1 MMNERRGKLIVVSGP
16 SGAGK
21 STVIKKVME
30 RRSDLCFSVSA
41 TTRKPRDGEVDGV
54 HSFFVT
60 GTEFDRMIGD
70 DELLEHA
77 EYNRDNYGT
86 PRAYVEE
93 KRRAGMHVLL
103 DIEVQGARQVRERV
117 PEAIKIFVIPRS
129 LQVREQR
136 LRGRSTED
144 EEQIQRRLARAR
156 GEYHEADFYD
166 YVVINDDLE
175 VAASELNAIITAELC
190 RYAERKHYL
199 VPDESP
205 FLKF

>member
-1 MMNERRGKLIVVSGP
+1 MDEHRGKLIVVSGP

-21 STVIKKVME
+21 STVIGKVME

-54 HSFFVT
+54 NYFFVS
-60 GTEFDRMIGD
+60 GVEFDRMIGD

-77 EYNRDNYGT
+77 EYNRNNYGT

-117 PEAIKIFVIPRS
+117 PEAIKIFIIPPS
-129 LQVREQR
+129 LQVLEQR
-136 LRGRSTED
+136 LRGRGTET

-156 GEYHEADFYD
+156 GEYREVDFYD
-166 YVVINDDLE
+166 YVVINDNLE
-175 VAASELNAIITAELC
+175 TAANELNAIITAELC
-190 RYAERKHYL
+190 RYAERKNYL
-199 VPDESP
+199 VPEESP
-205 FLKF
+205 FLNF

>member
-1 MMNERRGKLIVVSGP
+1 MDEHRGKLIVVSGP

-21 STVIKKVME
+21 STVIGKVME

-41 TTRKPRDGEVDGV
+41 TTRKPREGEVDGV
-54 HSFFVT
+54 NYFFVS

-103 DIEVQGARQVRERV
+103 DLEVQGARQVRERV
-117 PEAIKIFVIPRS
+117 PEAIKIFIIPPS
-129 LQVREQR
+129 LQVLEQR
-136 LRGRSTED
+136 LRGRGTET

-156 GEYHEADFYD
+156 GEYREADFYD
-166 YVVINDDLE
+166 YVVINDNLE
-175 VAASELNAIITAELC
+175 TAANELNAIITAELC
-190 RYAERKHYL
+190 RYAERKNYL
-199 VPDESP
+199 VPEESP
-205 FLKF
+205 FLNF

>member
-1 MMNERRGKLIVVSGP
+1 MDEHRGKLIVVSGP

-21 STVIKKVME
+21 STVIGKVME

-54 HSFFVT
+54 NYFFVT

-70 DELLEHA
+70 DELL

-117 PEAIKIFVIPRS
+117 PEAIKIFIIPPS
-129 LQVREQR
+129 LQVLEQR
-136 LRGRSTED
+136 LRGRGTET

-156 GEYHEADFYD
+156 GEYREADFYD
-166 YVVINDDLE
+166 YVVINDNLE
-175 VAASELNAIITAELC
+175 TAANELNAIITAELC
-190 RYAERKHYL
+190 RYAERKNYL
-199 VPDESP
+199 VPEESP
-205 FLKF
+205 FLNF

>member
-1 MMNERRGKLIVVSGP
+1 MVSGP

-21 STVIKKVME
+21 STVIGLVME
-30 RRSDLCFSVSA
+30 RRNDLCFSVSA
-41 TTRKPRDGEVDGV
+41 TTRKPREGEVDGV
-54 HSFFVT
+54 NYFFVS

-117 PEAIKIFVIPRS
+117 PEAIKIFIIPPS
-129 LQVREQR
+129 LQVLEQR
-136 LRGRSTED
+136 LRGRGTET

-156 GEYHEADFYD
+156 GEYREADFYD

-175 VAASELNAIITAELC
+175 TAANELNAIITAELC
-190 RYAERKHYL
+190 RYAERKNYL
-199 VPDESP
+199 VPEESP
-205 FLKF
+205 FLNF

>member
-1 MMNERRGKLIVVSGP
+1 MDEHRGKLIVVSGP

-21 STVIKKVME
+21 STVIGKVME

-54 HSFFVT
+54 NYFFVT

-117 PEAIKIFVIPRS
+117 PEAIKIFIIPPS
-129 LQVREQR
+129 LQALEQR
-136 LRGRSTED
+136 LRGRGTET

-156 GEYHEADFYD
+156 GEYREADFYD
-166 YVVINDDLE
+166 YVVINDNLE
-175 VAASELNAIITAELC
+175 TAANELNAIITAELC
-190 RYAERKHYL
+190 RYAERKNYL
-199 VPDESP
+199 VPEESP
-205 FLKF
+205 FLNF

>member
-1 MMNERRGKLIVVSGP
+1 MDERRGKLIVVSGP

-21 STVIKKVME
+21 STVIAKVME
-30 RRSDLCFSVSA
+30 RRNDLCFSVSA
-41 TTRKPRDGEVDGV
+41 TTRAPRPGEVDGV
-54 HSFFVT
+54 NYFFVS

-117 PEAIKIFVIPRS
+117 PEAIKIFIIPPS
-129 LQVREQR
+129 LQVLEQR
-136 LRGRSTED
+136 LRGRGTET

-156 GEYHEADFYD
+156 GEYREADFYD
-166 YVVINDDLE
+166 YVVINDNLE
-175 VAASELNAIITAELC
+175 TAANELNAIITAELC
-190 RYAERKHYL
+190 RYAERKNYL
-199 VPDESP
+199 VPEESP
-205 FLKF
+205 FLNF

>member
-1 MMNERRGKLIVVSGP
+1 MVSGP

-21 STVIKKVME
+21 STVIGKVMD
-30 RRSDLCFSVSA
+30 RRNDLCFSVSA
-41 TTRKPRDGEVDGV
+41 TTRKPREGEVDGV
-54 HSFFVT
+54 NYFFVT

-117 PEAIKIFVIPRS
+117 PEAIKIFIIPPS
-129 LQVREQR
+129 LQVLEQR
-136 LRGRSTED
+136 LRGRGTET

-156 GEYHEADFYD
+156 GEYREADFYD
-166 YVVINDDLE
+166 YVVINDHLDT
-175 VAASELNAIITAELC
+175 AANELNAIITAELC
-190 RYAERKHYL
+190 RYAERKNYL
-199 VPDESP
+199 VPEESP
-205 FLKF
+205 FLNF

>member
-1 MMNERRGKLIVVSGP
+1 MDEHRGKLIVVSGP

-21 STVIKKVME
+21 STVIGKVME

-54 HSFFVT
+54 NYFFVT

-117 PEAIKIFVIPRS
+117 PEAIKIFIIPPS
-129 LQVREQR
+129 LQVLEQR
-136 LRGRSTED
+136 LRGRGTET

-156 GEYHEADFYD
+156 GEYREADFYD
-166 YVVINDDLE
+166 YVVINDNLDT
-175 VAASELNAIITAELC
+175 AANELNAIITAELC
-190 RYAERKHYL
+190 RYAERKNYL
-199 VPDESP
+199 VPEESP
-205 FLKF
+205 FLNF

>member
-1 MMNERRGKLIVVSGP
+1 MDERRGKLIVVSGP

-21 STVIKKVME
+21 STVIAKVME
-30 RRSDLCFSVSA
+30 RRNDLCFSVSA
-41 TTRKPRDGEVDGV
+41 TTRKPREGEVDGV
-54 HSFFVT
+54 NYFFVS

-117 PEAIKIFVIPRS
+117 PEAIKIFIIPPT
-129 LQVREQR
+129 LQVLEQR
-136 LRGRSTED
+136 LRGRGTED
-144 EEQIQRRLARAR
+144 EEQILRRLARAR
-156 GEYHEADFYD
+156 GEYREADFYD
-166 YVVINDDLE
+166 YVVINDHLE
-175 VAASELNAIITAELC
+175 TAANELNAIITAELC
-190 RYAERKHYL
+190 RYAERKNYL
-199 VPDESP
+199 VPEESP
-205 FLKF
+205 FLNF

>member
-1 MMNERRGKLIVVSGP
+1 MDEHRGKLIVVSGP

-21 STVIKKVME
+21 STVIGLVME
-30 RRSDLCFSVSA
+30 RRNDLCFSVSA
-41 TTRKPRDGEVDGV
+41 TTRKPREGEVDGV
-54 HSFFVT
+54 NYFFVS

-117 PEAIKIFVIPRS
+117 PEAIKIFIIPPS
-129 LQVREQR
+129 LQALEQR
-136 LRGRSTED
+136 LRGRGTD
-144 EEQIQRRLARAR
+144 PEERIHSRLMRAR
-156 GEYHEADFYD
+156 GEYREADFYD
-166 YVVINDDLE
+166 YIVVNDDPE
-175 VAASELNAIITAELC
+175 VAAAELDAIITAELC
-190 RYAERKHYL
+190 RYSERRHYL
-199 VPDESP
+199 VPEESP
-205 FLKF
+205 FLNF

>member
-1 MMNERRGKLIVVSGP
+1 MDEHRGKLIVVSGP

-21 STVIKKVME
+21 RTVIGKVME
-30 RRSDLCFSVSA
+30 RRNDLCFSVSA
-41 TTRKPRDGEVDGV
+41 TTRKPREGEVDGV
-54 HSFFVT
+54 NYFFVS
-60 GTEFDRMIGD
+60 GSEFDRMIGD

-117 PEAIKIFVIPRS
+117 PEAIKIFIIPPS
-129 LQVREQR
+129 LQVLEQR
-136 LRGRSTED
+136 LRGRGTET

-156 GEYHEADFYD
+156 GEYREADFYD
-166 YVVINDDLE
+166 YVVINDNLE
-175 VAASELNAIITAELC
+175 TAANELNAIITAELC
-190 RYAERKHYL
+190 RYAERKNYL
-199 VPDESP
+199 VPEESP
-205 FLKF
+205 FLNF

>member
-1 MMNERRGKLIVVSGP
+1 MDERRGKLIVVSGP

-21 STVIKKVME
+21 STVIGKVME
-30 RRSDLCFSVSA
+30 WRHDLCFSVSA

-54 HSFFVT
+54 NYFFVS
-60 GTEFDRMIGD
+60 GAEFDRMIGD

-77 EYNRDNYGT
+77 EYNHDNYGT

-117 PEAIKIFVIPRS
+117 PEAIKIFVIPPT
-129 LQVREQR
+129 LQVLEQR
-136 LRGRSTED
+136 LRGRGTED

-156 GEYHEADFYD
+156 GEYREADFYD

-175 VAASELNAIITAELC
+175 TAANELNAIITAELC
-190 RYAERKHYL
+190 RYAERKNYL
-199 VPDESP
+199 IPEGSP
-205 FLKF
+205 VLNF

>member
-1 MMNERRGKLIVVSGP
+1 MDEHRGKLIVVSGP

-21 STVIKKVME
+21 STVINKVME

-41 TTRKPRDGEVDGV
+41 TTRKPREGEIDGV
-54 HSFFVT
+54 HYFFVS

-117 PEAIKIFVIPRS
+117 PEAIKIFIIPPS
-129 LQVREQR
+129 LQVLEQR
-136 LRGRSTED
+136 LRGRDTED

-156 GEYHEADFYD
+156 GEYREADFYD

-175 VAASELNAIITAELC
+175 TAANELNAIITAELC
-190 RYAERKHYL
+190 RYAERKYYL
-199 VPDESP
+199 VPEESP
-205 FLKF
+205 FLNF

>member
-1 MMNERRGKLIVVSGP
+1 MDEHRGKLIVVSGP

-21 STVIKKVME
+21 STVIGKVME

-54 HSFFVT
+54 NYFFVS
-60 GTEFDRMIGD
+60 GVEFDRMIGD

-77 EYNRDNYGT
+77 EYNRNNYGT

-117 PEAIKIFVIPRS
+117 PEAIKIFVIPPT
-129 LQVREQR
+129 LQVLEQR
-136 LRGRSTED
+136 LRGRGTET

-156 GEYHEADFYD
+156 GEYREADFYD
-166 YVVINDDLE
+166 YDVINDDLE
-175 VAASELNAIITAELC
+175 TAANELNAIITAELC
-190 RYAERKHYL
+190 RYAERKNYL
-199 VPDESP
+199 VPEESP
-205 FLKF
+205 FLNF

>member
-1 MMNERRGKLIVVSGP
+1 MDEHRGKLIVVSGP

-21 STVIKKVME
+21 STVIGLVME
-30 RRSDLCFSVSA
+30 RRNDLCFSVSA
-41 TTRKPRDGEVDGV
+41 TTRKPREGEVDGV
-54 HSFFVT
+54 NYFFVS

-117 PEAIKIFVIPRS
+117 PEAIKIFIIPPS
-129 LQVREQR
+129 LQVLEQR
-136 LRGRSTED
+136 LRGRGTD
-144 EEQIQRRLARAR
+144 PEERIHSRLMRAR
-156 GEYHEADFYD
+156 GEYREADFYD
-166 YVVINDDLE
+166 YIVVNDDPE
-175 VAASELNAIITAELC
+175 VAAAELDAIITAELC
-190 RYAERKHYL
+190 RYAERKNYL
-199 VPDESP
+199 VPEESP
-205 FLKF
+205 FLNF

>member
-1 MMNERRGKLIVVSGP
+1 MDEHRGKLIVVSGP

-21 STVIKKVME
+21 STVIGKVME
-30 RRSDLCFSVSA
+30 RRNDLCFSVSA
-41 TTRKPRDGEVDGV
+41 TTRKPREGEVDGV
-54 HSFFVT
+54 NYFFVS

-117 PEAIKIFVIPRS
+117 PEAIKIFVIPPS
-129 LQVREQR
+129 LQVLEQR
-136 LRGRSTED
+136 LRGRGTET

-156 GEYHEADFYD
+156 GEYREADFYD
-166 YVVINDDLE
+166 YVVINDNLE
-175 VAASELNAIITAELC
+175 TAANELNAIITAELC
-190 RYAERKHYL
+190 RYAERKNYL
-199 VPDESP
+199 VPEESP
-205 FLKF
+205 FLNF

>member
-1 MMNERRGKLIVVSGP
+1 MDEHRGKLIVVSGP

-21 STVIKKVME
+21 STVIGKVMD
-30 RRSDLCFSVSA
+30 RRNDLCFSVSA
-41 TTRKPRDGEVDGV
+41 TTRKPREGEVDGV
-54 HSFFVT
+54 NYFFVT

-117 PEAIKIFVIPRS
+117 PEAIKIFIIPPS
-129 LQVREQR
+129 LQVLEQR
-136 LRGRSTED
+136 LRGRGTET

-156 GEYHEADFYD
+156 GEYREADFYD
-166 YVVINDDLE
+166 YVVINDNLE
-175 VAASELNAIITAELC
+175 TAANELNAIITAELC
-190 RYAERKHYL
+190 RYAERKNYL
-199 VPDESP
+199 VPEESP
-205 FLKF
+205 FLNF

>member
-1 MMNERRGKLIVVSGP
+1 MDEHRGKLIVVSGP

-21 STVIKKVME
+21 STVIGKVME

-41 TTRKPRDGEVDGV
+41 TTRKPREGEVDGV
-54 HSFFVT
+54 NYFFVS

-117 PEAIKIFVIPRS
+117 PEAIKIFIIPPS
-129 LQVREQR
+129 LQVLEQR
-136 LRGRSTED
+136 LRGRGTET

-156 GEYHEADFYD
+156 GEYREADFYD
-166 YVVINDDLE
+166 YVVINDNLE
-175 VAASELNAIITAELC
+175 TAANELNAIITAELC
-190 RYAERKHYL
+190 RYAERKNYL
-199 VPDESP
+199 VPEESP
-205 FLKF
+205 FLNF

>member
-1 MMNERRGKLIVVSGP
+1 MDEHRGKLIVVSGP

-21 STVIKKVME
+21 STVIGLVME
-30 RRSDLCFSVSA
+30 RRNDLCFSVSA
-41 TTRKPRDGEVDGV
+41 TTRKPREGEVDGV
-54 HSFFVT
+54 NYFFVS

-117 PEAIKIFVIPRS
+117 PEAIKIFIIPPS
-129 LQVREQR
+129 LQALEQR
-136 LRGRSTED
+136 LRGRGTD
-144 EEQIQRRLARAR
+144 PEERIHSRLMRAR
-156 GEYHEADFYD
+156 GEYREADFYD
-166 YVVINDDLE
+166 YIVVNDDPE
-175 VAASELNAIITAELC
+175 VAAAELDSIITAELC
-190 RYAERKHYL
+190 RYSERRHYL
-199 VPDESP
+199 IPEESP
-205 FLKF
+205 FLNF

>member
-1 MMNERRGKLIVVSGP
+1 MDEHRGKLIVVSGP

-21 STVIKKVME
+21 STVINRVME
-30 RRSDLCFSVSA
+30 RRNDLCFSVSA
-41 TTRKPRDGEVDGV
+41 TTRYPRDGEVDGV
-54 HSFFVT
+54 NYFFVSET
-60 GTEFDRMIGD
+60 VFVRMIGD

-77 EYNRDNYGT
+77 EYNHDNYGT

-117 PEAIKIFVIPRS
+117 PEAIKIFIIPPS
-129 LQVREQR
+129 LQVLEQR
-136 LRGRSTED
+136 LRGRGTED

-156 GEYHEADFYD
+156 GEYREADFYD

-175 VAASELNAIITAELC
+175 TAANELNSIITAELC
-190 RYAERKHYL
+190 RYAERKNYL
-199 VPDESP
+199 IPEESP
-205 FLKF
+205 FLNF

>member
-1 MMNERRGKLIVVSGP
+1 MDEHRGKLIVVSGP

-21 STVIKKVME
+21 STVIGKVME

-54 HSFFVT
+54 NYFFVT

-77 EYNRDNYGT
+77 EYYRDNYGT

-117 PEAIKIFVIPRS
+117 PEAIKIFIIPPS
-129 LQVREQR
+129 LQVLEQR
-136 LRGRSTED
+136 LRGRGTET

-156 GEYHEADFYD
+156 GEYREADFYD
-166 YVVINDDLE
+166 YVVINDNLE
-175 VAASELNAIITAELC
+175 TAANELNAIITAELC
-190 RYAERKHYL
+190 RYAERKNYL
-199 VPDESP
+199 VPEESP
-205 FLKF
+205 FLNF

>member
-1 MMNERRGKLIVVSGP
+1 MDEHRGKLIVVSGP

-21 STVIKKVME
+21 STVIGLVME
-30 RRSDLCFSVSA
+30 RRNDLCFSVSA
-41 TTRKPRDGEVDGV
+41 TTRKPREGEVDGV
-54 HSFFVT
+54 NYFFVS

-117 PEAIKIFVIPRS
+117 PEAIKIFVIPPS
-129 LQVREQR
+129 LQVLEQR
-136 LRGRSTED
+136 LRGRGTET

-156 GEYHEADFYD
+156 GEYREADFYD
-166 YVVINDDLE
+166 YVVINDNLE
-175 VAASELNAIITAELC
+175 TAADELNAIITAELC
-190 RYAERKHYL
+190 RYAERKNYL
-199 VPDESP
+199 VPEESP
-205 FLKF
+205 FLNF